1 MQYKIPVQIEN
12 EDPIILW
19 LSLRQLVILMIGWAI
34 AYQAFVGLS
43 QSVGEELWLLVAIFI
58 FGFTLLVAL
67 FKHSWMTFIP
77 FVLAFL
83 RYNGTGTE
91 RRWEKWVDSFQP
103 IDIWFV
109 VLENQKQEKQI
120 DFKSKLDKI
129 NHLEDKLNKL

>member
-19 LSLRQLVILMIGWAI
+19 LSLRQLIILMIGWAI
-34 AYQAFVGLS
+34 AYQAFLWIWES
-43 QSVGEELWLLVAIFI
+43 LWQELALLVAIFI

-77 FVLAFL
+77 FILAFL
-83 RYNGTGTE
+83 RYNGTWTE

-109 VLENQKQEKQI
+109 ALENQKQEKQI

>member
-12 EDPIILW
+12 EDPIVLW

-34 AYQAFVGLS
+34 AYQIFL
-43 QSVGEELWLLVAIFI
+43 SVGQSLWQEIALLLAIFV
-58 FGFTLLVAL
+58 FGFALLVAL

-77 FVLAFL
+77 FILAFL
-83 RYNGTGTE
+83 RYNGTGIE

-103 IDIWFV
+103 IDIGFITI
-109 VLENQKQEKQI
+109 ENQKQEQQI

-129 NHLEDKLNKL
+129 NQLEDKLNKL

>member
-19 LSLRQLVILMIGWAI
+19 LSLRQLIILMIGGAI
-34 AYQAFVGLS
+34 AYQAFLWIWES
-43 QSVGEELWLLVAIFI
+43 LWQELALLVAIFI

-77 FVLAFL
+77 FILAFL
-83 RYNGTGTE
+83 RYKGTWTE

-109 VLENQKQEKQI
+109 ALENQKQEKQI